1 MLYTLGDK
9 GKLEIDYEVLHIDQR
24 QFGRLELLKKGSFM
38 F

>member
-9 GKLEIDYEVLHIDQR
+9 GKLEIDYEVHIDQR